1 MAYRITTERQQRL
14 AREAYNALYLLQ
26 QEEAFQDA
34 PWLEREIL
42 TLHALLWNTAGVT
55 KAGKPAK
62 SKAGQDREQPLG
74 SIPEAHG
81 QEPAP

>member
-1 MAYRITTERQQRL
+1 MAYQIKTERQERL
-14 AREAYNALYLLQ
+14 AREAYNALCLLQ

-62 SKAGQDREQPLG
+62 RRTGIVK
-74 SIPEAHG
+74 
-81 QEPAP
+81 QE

>member
-26 QEEAFQDA
+26 QDEAFQDA

-42 TLHALLWNTAGVT
+42 TLHALLWNTAGIT

-62 SKAGQDREQPLG
+62 GQAGHDREQSLG
-74 SIPEAHG
+74 SIPDAHG